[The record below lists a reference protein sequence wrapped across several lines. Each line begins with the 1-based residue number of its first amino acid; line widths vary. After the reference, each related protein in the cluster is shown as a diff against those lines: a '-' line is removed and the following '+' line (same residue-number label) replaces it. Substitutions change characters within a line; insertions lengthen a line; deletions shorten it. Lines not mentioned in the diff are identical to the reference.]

1 MSYKKANK
9 VLPNELVEIIQ
20 QYIDGEYIYI
30 PRKETTRKK
39 WGTDTSTRKDLSER
53 NNRIYEDYQNGILV
67 SDLVEKYYLSL
78 KSIQRILL
86 QEKRRCA

>member
-39 WGTDTSTRKDLSER
+39 WGTDTFIRRDLSER
-53 NNRIYEDYQNGILV
+53 NNLIYEDFLSGFSV
-67 SDLVEKYYLSL
+67 SDLVERYYLSS
-78 KSIQRILL
+78 KSVQRILL

>member
-39 WGTDTSTRKDLSER
+39 WGTDTSIRRDLSER
-53 NNRIYEDYQNGILV
+53 NNLIYEDFLSGFSE
-67 SDLVEKYYLSL
+67 SDLVERYYLSS

-86 QEKRRCA
+86 QVKKRFA

>member
-1 MSYKKANK
+1 MHIFKINS
-9 VLPNELVEIIQ
+9 ELVAIIQ

-39 WGTDTSTRKDLSER
+39 WGTDTSTRKDLLER

>member
-39 WGTDTSTRKDLSER
+39 WGTDTSTRKDLLER

-86 QEKRRCA
+86 QEKRR